1 MHPSALIARSQPMR
15 QVAEEVR
22 RFAAIDANV
31 LVSGET
37 GVGKSVIALALHTG
51 DPRRRRPFVTIDCRS
66 LPTTLIEAELFG
78 VERGAFTGATR
89 DKPGKFEAAGA
100 GTIYLDGVDELSL
113 DAQGKLLRLVE
124 TKRLERVG
132 SLASIELHARLV
144 ASTGPDPEQ
153 AVRDALFRSDLYHR
167 LRVLPIV
174 VPPLRERRPD
184 ILPLARLFIRDAAA
198 RFGRSTKGLTTG
210 ASAAIEAYPWPGTF
224 ANCDTSSNARR
235 SIWRTRHVSVLT
247 RPTSRSSSS
256 TIKRHTSTRRLRVAQ
271 RSGKSSDATSNSH
284 FGVCAGIRLWL
295 RGSSASAES
304 RYGKSG
310 RSLGCPDS
318 PKWTSRLRTAV
329 AKDLRRTAG
338 SPGRAAL
345 RGLRPAPRRADP
357 RRRLCRL
364 LAGRPGL
371 QSAAVPQ
378 MRQSAAVAPCPWGRR
393 LPGVSEAELRRRRG
407 QSRGAV

>member
-51 DPRRRRPFVTIDCRS
+51 GPRRRRPFVTIDCRS

-210 ASAAIEAYPWPGTF
+210 ASAAIEAYPWPGNVRELRHVIERSTI
-224 ANCDTSSNARR
+224 NLEDTARERLDTADLPIEIFDDQTAYFDSASPRR
-235 SIWRTRHVSVLT
+235 STLREVERRYIELTLRSVRGNQTLAA
-247 RPTSRSSSS
+247 RILGISRKSLWE
-256 TIKRHTSTRRLRVAQ
+256 KR
-271 RSGKSSDATSNSH
+271 KK
-284 FGVCAGIRLWL
+284 FG
-295 RGSSASAES
+295 
-304 RYGKSG
+304 
-310 RSLGCPDS
+310 
-318 PKWTSRLRTAV
+318 
-329 AKDLRRTAG
+329 
-338 SPGRAAL
+338 
-345 RGLRPAPRRADP
+345 
-357 RRRLCRL
+357 
-364 LAGRPGL
+364 
-371 QSAAVPQ
+371 
-378 MRQSAAVAPCPWGRR
+378 
-393 LPGVSEAELRRRRG
+393 LP
-407 QSRGAV
+407 